1 MQTPDRTPAKRK
13 LEFQATPAAK
23 QPCKSETYL
32 PDTYV
37 GEIVCDKVEF
47 LRSAIYDEQCPKLL
61 AYLQAELQKL
71 SLMAERT
78 LHKKIPDEPTKK
90 QLTTS

>member
-23 QPCKSETYL
+23 QPCKAEYL
-32 PDTYV
+32 PETYV
-37 GEIVCDKVEF
+37 GELVCDKVEF

-61 AYLQAELQKL
+61 AYLQAELQEL
-71 SLMAERT
+71 SLMAKRT
-78 LHKKIPDEPTKK
+78 LHEKKPDEPTK
-90 QLTTS
+90 QLATS